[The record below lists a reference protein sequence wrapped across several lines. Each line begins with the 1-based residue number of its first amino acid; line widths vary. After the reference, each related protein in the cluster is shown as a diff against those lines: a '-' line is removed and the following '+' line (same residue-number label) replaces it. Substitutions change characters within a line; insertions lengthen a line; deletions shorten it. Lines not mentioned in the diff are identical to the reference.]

1 MPYSSTA
8 HTDERERTHR
18 QEFPADTLFL
28 GAGALW
34 STMVECQHEVGQFVS
49 DRLTKDVDAI
59 RKTLSC
65 RDWTEALDVQGRWVN
80 ETLQD
85 YSTEMKKL
93 TGIYAKHAAATVREE
108 RQSQGHG

>member
-1 MPYSSTA
+1 MPHRSTV
-8 HTDERERTHR
+8 HTDQKERTQR
-18 QEFPADTLFL
+18 PEFPAETLVT

-34 STMVECQHEVGQFVS
+34 STMVECQHEVGEFVS
-49 DRLTKDVDAI
+49 DRLTKDVETV

-65 RDWTEALDVQGRWVN
+65 RDWTEALDVQGRWLN